1 MSHLCCSVLT
11 VACGDDSSPGAN
23 RRIDDR
29 QPEAATDAGSL
40 PEVDPEEVAALRALG
55 YVEVG
60 SPLDPQVVTGVQVY
74 DPKLAAH
81 GLNLFTNSRPCSTQ
95 LIDMDGSVL
104 HSWSYEPCRN
114 WANAILLPNGDLVVA
129 GRVPNRL
136 NKGMRDDSRFL
147 LRLAWDGSVRWKRSI
162 AAHHDLDRNP
172 SGQLH
177 TLTYA
182 PSMRRPEIAG
192 DAPAWNDSMT
202 LLADDGTKIEEATI
216 WEFYESSPEV
226 VTLEPVRSKR
236 TSDGEEVDLFHLN
249 SIEWMRYPE
258 LAEANE
264 IYSLENIL
272 VCLRNQDAVAIL
284 DWPARKIVWA
294 WGRGQLSGPHDATL
308 LPSGNILIFDN
319 GLGRNWSRVVEV
331 DPRRDR
337 IVWEY
342 RAAHPEDFYTPTR
355 GASQRLSN
363 GNTLITE
370 SDDGVA
376 FEVTASG
383 ETVWRFQNPTLSKDR
398 EPSVIVRM
406 RRLEGLSFEEL
417 SRALASNDDS
427 RIRFD

>member
-1 MSHLCCSVLT
+1 M
-11 VACGDDSSPGAN
+11 
-23 RRIDDR
+23 
-29 QPEAATDAGSL
+29 L
-40 PEVDPEEVAALRALG
+40 PEVDPDEVAELRALG

-74 DPKLAAH
+74 DPKLAAP

-114 WANAILLPNGDLVVA
+114 WANALLLPNGDLVVA

-162 AAHHDLDRNP
+162 TAHHDLDRNP
-172 SGQLH
+172 SGQIH

-182 PSMRRPEIAG
+182 PSTPRPEIAG
-192 DAPAWNDSMT
+192 DVPAWNDSMT
-202 LLADDGTKIEEATI
+202 LLADDGTEIEEATV

-226 VTLEPVRSKR
+226 VTIDPVRSKR
-236 TSDGEEVDLFHLN
+236 TSDGEEVDLFHIN

-258 LAEANE
+258 LAEADE
-264 IYSLENIL
+264 IYSPDHIL
-272 VCLRNQDAVAIL
+272 VCLRNQDSVAIL

-319 GLGRNWSRVVEV
+319 GLGRDWSRVVEV
-331 DPRRDR
+331 DPRRDQ

-342 RAAHPEDFYTPTR
+342 RAPDPEDFYTPTR
-355 GASQRLSN
+355 GGSQRLSN

-376 FEVTASG
+376 FEVSASG

-406 RRLEGLSFEEL
+406 RRLEGMSFDEL
-417 SRALASNDDS
+417 SRAVAASDGS
-427 RIRFD
+427 RFRFD